1 MANHSANKHPFS
13 LFVHQHYPGFGFY
26 QRLEMAGNP
35 ESPKNPGFA
44 VEMFL
49 VVHWQYLP
57 CSLEV
62 NQYANEGHPYYESAA
77 DILIA
82 EVAIR
87 HALQT
92 RSEGI
97 GTLPQLLRQD
107 ACGDSLKEIYVE
119 WTWPNPTVES
129 WLGPPPQE

>member
-1 MANHSANKHPFS
+1 LHNN
-13 LFVHQHYPGFGFY
+13 L
-26 QRLEMAGNP
+26 R
-35 ESPKNPGFA
+35 
-44 VEMFL
+44 
-49 VVHWQYLP
+49 
-57 CSLEV
+57 EV

-107 ACGDSLKEIYVE
+107 ACGDSLEEIYVE
-119 WTWPNPTVES
+119 WTWPNPTVELAWPAS
-129 WLGPPPQE
+129 AGVVKNKEQ